1 MNGCLSKVGK
11 QERRQEGGGGEK
23 ERGQEKEEEGKEELN
38 LWVFDNCYTCS
49 QQNVER
55 KRTRGRRKIKVKLRE
70 KWRRRRQSRAEE
82 LFLRCSKLENEC
94 LFLGYAK
101 LEWKED
107 RCEADKSG

>member
-1 MNGCLSKVGK
+1 MKR
-11 QERRQEGGGGEK
+11 EE
-23 ERGQEKEEEGKEELN
+23 EKEEEGKEELN
-38 LWVFDNCYTCS
+38 LWVFGDCYTCS

-55 KRTRGRRKIKVKLRE
+55 KRTRGRRKIKVKVRG

-101 LEWKED
+101 LELEGGKM
-107 RCEADKSG
+107 